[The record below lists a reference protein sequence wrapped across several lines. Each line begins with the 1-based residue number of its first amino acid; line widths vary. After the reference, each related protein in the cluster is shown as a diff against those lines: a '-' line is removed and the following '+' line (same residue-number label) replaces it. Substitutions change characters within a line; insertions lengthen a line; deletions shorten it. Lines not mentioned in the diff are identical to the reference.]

1 MPSPRVFIIRH
12 GETEWSLNGRH
23 TGTSDIPLTPT
34 GEKRVRATGK
44 ALVGADRLIV
54 PSNLAHMSVP
64 PFPIPKTTQ
73 VEREANAC
81 LVASCRY
88 VSPRTRAQRTLELLD
103 IGCRSRFPWSDSNTP
118 TCLDPRTNAH
128 IEITDRIAEWN
139 YGAYEGLTSAQI
151 RQQRKEE
158 GGSGQWDIWSDGCP
172 EGDSP
177 ASVTSRVDDLIREI
191 REKFHTQE
199 AFEGRAKANDVLI
212 VAHGHILR
220 AFAARWI
227 GRDIS
232 DNPGLILE
240 AGGVGTLSY
249 EHARVEEPAILLGG
263 AFVVDAI
270 EKEEERKG

>member
-1 MPSPRVFIIRH
+1 
-12 GETEWSLNGRH
+12 
-23 TGTSDIPLTPT
+23 
-34 GEKRVRATGK
+34 
-44 ALVGADRLIV
+44 
-54 PSNLAHMSVP
+54 
-64 PFPIPKTTQ
+64 
-73 VEREANAC
+73 
-81 LVASCRY
+81 
-88 VSPRTRAQRTLELLD
+88 LELLD
-103 IGCRSRFPWSDSNTP
+103 IGCRDRYPWVKDAP
-118 TCLDPRTNAH
+118 TCLDPRTNAD

-151 RQQRKEE
+151 RQQRQKQGLGEH
-158 GGSGQWDIWSDGCP
+158 WDIWSDGCP

-177 ASVTSRVDDLIREI
+177 SSVTSRVDDLIQEI
-191 REKFHTQE
+191 REKFHTRE
-199 AFEGRAKANDVLI
+199 AFEGSAKANDVLI

-249 EHARVEEPAILLGG
+249 EHATVEEPAILLGG